1 MDIID
6 NLLRLLRLLTVGGA
20 FGAMGLMKLAG
31 TPWERRW
38 FARWGRDD
46 DTRQAFGALETG
58 AALLLVPRETRRIG
72 ALALAASSIKTVDWE
87 AESGDELLAAARF
100 GLLVLAIGVAFG
112 RR

>member
-1 MDIID
+1 MDILD
-6 NLLRLLRLLTVGGA
+6 SLLRLLRLLTVGGA

-46 DTRQAFGALETG
+46 DTRCAFGALETG

-72 ALALAASSIKTVDWE
+72 ALALAASSIRTVDWE
-87 AESGDELLAAARF
+87 AESGQEVLAVARF
-100 GLLVLAIGVAFG
+100 GLLVLALGVAFG